1 MDKAFTGFP
10 VIPYQEPYAII
21 ILFLSQ
27 SNDSVKGSKI
37 SGALVKKENKT
48 CNTMNYLKIKKT
60 ARKWQPMFERLVQP
74 SVARSLAAL
83 FTFGREKKFFF
94 WHECEIFP
102 VQKGKQAGVQSG
114 PISNCV
120 LFTRRLPEKAQ
131 PAVHQAQND
140 LVQQKCVHRN
150 TDNWFAAKGQRARS
164 RCVQRK
170 LAQSKEHYC
179 FCFGLGLGSSLLRI
193 NGQVRAAAGLL
204 ASTRSFTLSVVHGAT
219 ECL

>member
-48 CNTMNYLKIKKT
+48 CNAMNYLKIKK
-60 ARKWQPMFERLVQP
+60 QPASGSRC
-74 SVARSLAAL
+74 SKGWSNRRSPEAL
-83 FTFGREKKFFF
+83 RHCLPLDAKKNFF